1 MGQVSLL
8 DGSNVL
14 GMGDN
19 IGIVQTNKHKM
30 ESSHSSGIESFLKQK
45 GIFHACIFRGIRE
58 FHVH

>member
-45 GIFHACIFRGIRE
+45 GNLSCLHFQGN
-58 FHVH
+58 